1 MKITNN
7 SSKDIIKKDLKTQTT
22 KTEKQK
28 ADEATK
34 KATETKEKLNSNPNA
49 QNIKDTNIN
58 IGRLQVAQ
66 KSLKAIE
73 SDVEKI
79 VELTKDKQEE
89 MQEGKQ
95 KEIQKEILVLR
106 KKVESTMQQATFEGN
121 NVFKTSVKNRK
132 GENLFDASD
141 LNMKLLDSDSEKFY
155 DVFKA
160 RQAQVKNALQTLQ
173 EDAQANADKLA
184 KNIQNIESTDSSF
197 LKKFSS
203 LFRVSHDTN
212 KLDNKRVQE
221 LLS

>member
-7 SSKDIIKKDLKTQTT
+7 SSKDIVKKDLRSQAI

-28 ADEATK
+28 IDETTK
-34 KATETKEKLNSNPNA
+34 KTTEAKEKLNSNPNA
-49 QNIKDTNIN
+49 QSIKDTNIN
-58 IGRLQVAQ
+58 IGQLQVAQ
-66 KSLKAIE
+66 SSLKSMEI
-73 SDVEKI
+73 DVEKI

-95 KEIQKEILVLR
+95 KEILVLR
-106 KKVESTMQQATFEGN
+106 KKIENTMKQAIFNGN
-121 NVFKTSVKNRK
+121 NVFKMNIKNSK

-141 LNMKLLDSDSEKFY
+141 LNMKLLDSNSEKFY
-155 DVFKA
+155 DTFKA
-160 RQAQVKNALQTLQ
+160 RQTQVKNALQTLQ
-173 EDAQANADKLA
+173 EDAQVNADKLA
-184 KNIQNIESTDSSF
+184 KNIQNIESTNDSF
-197 LKKFSS
+197 LKKFSN